1 MYKLLIIDDEPL
13 IIRRIKKLIR
23 WDAHNIGKFFSTAD
37 GDEAILICEREKP
50 EIVITDI
57 NMPIVTGLE
66 IIERVLSMP
75 HLTEF
80 LIISGFDDFQFA
92 KQAMRFGVRSYLL
105 KPVDGT
111 ELNEALEQAI
121 HSYENK
127 NQMKNNQTLCNQ
139 LNIKNENLKIPGS
152 NNAIVN
158 KMISV
163 IGTDYAQPLTIK
175 GLSEKMNINPI
186 YAGQL
191 FKKETTLLFND
202 YLSIIR
208 IRKAM
213 ELLSSSNRII
223 ADISED
229 VGYQDTSQF
238 YKVFKKI
245 TGLSPSEFRD
255 MLPSKQ

>member
-1 MYKLLIIDDEPL
+1 MYKLLIVDDEPL
-13 IIRRIKKLIR
+13 IIRRIKKLIW
-23 WDAHNIGKFFSTAD
+23 WDRLNIGKFFSTTD
-37 GDEAILICEREKP
+37 GDEAVLICERERP
-50 EIVITDI
+50 EIVLTDI

-66 IIERVLSMP
+66 IIERVSSMP
-75 HLTEF
+75 HVTEF

-92 KQAMRFGVRSYLL
+92 RQAMRFGVRSYLL
-105 KPVDGT
+105 KPVDET

-127 NQMKNNQTLCNQ
+127 NQMKNNQTLFKQ
-139 LNIKNENLKIPGS
+139 LNIKNELKIPGS

-158 KMISV
+158 KMIAV
-163 IGTDYAQPLTIK
+163 IKKDYAQPLTIK
-175 GLSEKMNINPI
+175 DLSDKMNINPI

-191 FKKETTLLFND
+191 FKKETNLLFND

-213 ELLSSSNRII
+213 EQLANSNRII
-223 ADISED
+223 VDISEN

-245 TGLSPSEFRD
+245 TGLSPSEFRA